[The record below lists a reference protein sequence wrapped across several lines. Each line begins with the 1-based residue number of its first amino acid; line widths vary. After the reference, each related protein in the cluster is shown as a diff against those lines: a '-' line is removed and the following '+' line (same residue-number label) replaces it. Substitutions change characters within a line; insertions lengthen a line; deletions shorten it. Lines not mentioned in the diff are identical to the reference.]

1 MGKTEKIGGLAEDA
15 VEVLT
20 EGSSDHRN
28 NKVARFL
35 WNNAFPVICG
45 LIVTAA
51 ATWVTEVAK
60 NHADTKRDFVN
71 FQLETDY
78 KFRRTEEALQTLAA
92 ENVALRKLLEQ
103 EQVMSALTTYKVD
116 WLHSPT
122 VKGSMGPLAPTAT
135 QAPVDWAKVAEEMKK
150 HLGATAKVDPD
161 DLERLL
167 ASKRPLYEQRQVP
180 NMAPAGGR

>member
-1 MGKTEKIGGLAEDA
+1 MGETDKIGGLAEDA

-20 EGSSDHRN
+20 KRSPDHRN

-51 ATWVTEVAK
+51 ATWVTDVAK
-60 NHADTKRDFVN
+60 SHSETKREFVN

-78 KFRRTEEALQTLAA
+78 KFRRTEEALHTLAA
-92 ENVALRKLLEQ
+92 ENVALRKLLEE

-116 WLHSPT
+116 WLHPPTAKSTVGPLVPT
-122 VKGSMGPLAPTAT
+122 VAPT
-135 QAPVDWAKVAEEMKK
+135 PVDWAKVAEEMKK
-150 HLGATAKVDPD
+150 HLGATAKVNPE

-167 ASKRPLYEQRQVP
+167 ASKRPIYEQRQAP
-180 NMAPAGGR
+180 NMGPAGGR